1 MPQHRPELAGGPMMR
16 CLSILA
22 LLLLTS
28 WPLPSQEVITG
39 HRKIF
44 TSGGGPT
51 LVDSWPANDG
61 SGSTFANPTD
71 AGNPAT
77 ATSVAWTTPTGFPGA
92 TATYNGTSSFA
103 VATNFT
109 HTNFDGSSPFS
120 VSTWVYSTDDANS
133 DYRIVNTLDAAATGI
148 PGWSLELVGANGLGQ
163 NQVAFLLSNDIGSN
177 LIGVFTT
184 TTMTL
189 NAIHNVCVTY
199 SGSKSASGVK
209 IYIDGTL
216 AGVTVTA
223 DSLTGSIASP
233 VPVYLGAL
241 KNGAGVNSFF
251 KGSMGFT
258 HIYTGVANCP
268 AISAAGPI

>member
-1 MPQHRPELAGGPMMR
+1 MIRGIVLCLFMLFQYTPAGPVFSHAGG
-16 CLSILA
+16 S
-22 LLLLTS
+22 
-28 WPLPSQEVITG
+28 
-39 HRKIF
+39 
-44 TSGGGPT
+44 T

-77 ATSVAWTTPTGFPGA
+77 ATAVTFTTPTGFPSA
-92 TATYNGTSSFA
+92 AATYNGTSSFA

-109 HTNFDGSSPFS
+109 NTNFDGAHPFS

-199 SGSKSASGVK
+199 SGSKAASGVK

-216 AGVTVTA
+216 AGVSVTA
-223 DSLTGSIASP
+223 DSLTGSTASP

-241 KNGAGVNSFF
+241 KNGAGVNSF

-258 HIYTGVANCP
+258 HIYTGIANCP